1 MSDVVLNKKVSI
13 ERCLRQV
20 GEYYRMD
27 TGILL
32 ERDHLRQDAIAM
44 NLQRAAELCIDIAN
58 HLVRIHKLGLPRD
71 SRESFTLLE
80 QAGLLDAELARVSKE
95 LERLE
100 GEITRAEAKL
110 ANASFVE
117 RAPAAV
123 VNKERERLAEAS
135 SAAETLRVQVAKL
148 RA

>member
-20 GEYYRMD
+20 DEYYRMD
-27 TGILL
+27 TGLAL

-58 HLVRIHKLGLPRD
+58 HLVRIQKLGLPRD

-80 QAGLLDAELARVSKE
+80 QAGLLDAELAR
-95 LERLE
+95 R
-100 GEITRAEAKL
+100 
-110 ANASFVE
+110 
-117 RAPAAV
+117 
-123 VNKERERLAEAS
+123 
-135 SAAETLRVQVAKL
+135 L
-148 RA
+148 RAMVGFRNVLVHQYTQLDPNILVDVVEHRGADLLAFATAAAQASASNP

>member
-1 MSDVVLNKKVSI
+1 MNDVVLNKKVSI

-27 TGILL
+27 TGLPL

-80 QAGLLDAELARVSKE
+80 QAGLLDAELAR
-95 LERLE
+95 R
-100 GEITRAEAKL
+100 
-110 ANASFVE
+110 
-117 RAPAAV
+117 
-123 VNKERERLAEAS
+123 
-135 SAAETLRVQVAKL
+135 L
-148 RA
+148 RAMVGFRNVLVHQYTQLDPDILVDVVEHRGVDLLVFAATAVQMSFDRP